1 MALIPQDI
9 GPLGELGLEI
19 LVEEGAG
26 AAAGFPDALY
36 REAGAKLV
44 KPGAALG
51 NADLVCGL
59 EPPPADVA
67 AATAKGAT
75 YLGMLDVL
83 RQPELVRDLAGAGM
97 DIVSLTMV
105 PRITRAQKMDA
116 LSSQANLAGYV
127 AVLQAADRLPRVL
140 PMMMTAAGTLQPAR
154 VLVVGVGV
162 AGLQAIATARRLGA
176 RVEAFDTRPVVEEQ
190 VRSLGARFVKVDLGE
205 TGETAGG
212 YARELT
218 EEQLAMQRQALSDV
232 CARSEIVVTAAQVF
246 GRKAPVIVTSDML
259 DRMMPGAVVVD
270 AAIDTGGNVE
280 ESRRDE
286 IYDRKGV
293 TIMAMT
299 NLPSEVAGHASQVYS
314 ANLRALLEELWDAEA
329 KGFHQP
335 EGNEVAE
342 SCVIVRDGKIRSEQ
356 ARTAV
361 EALPAQKPAAA
372 PKSPAAKSGNAGA
385 ARPSA
390 EKAKAAAPKP
400 GSAAKAGKADMAKKS
415 SDGGDA

>member
-26 AAAGFPDALY
+26 ATAGFPDALY
-36 REAGAKLV
+36 KEAGAKLV

-51 NADLVCGL
+51 GAELVCGL

-97 DIVSLTMV
+97 DVVSLTMV

-212 YARELT
+212 YAKELT

-280 ESRRDE
+280 ESRRDQV
-286 IYDRKGV
+286 YDRKGV

-329 KGFHQP
+329 KAFHQA

-361 EALPAQKPAAA
+361 EALPAQKAPAA
-372 PKSPAAKSGNAGA
+372 PKSGAAAAKPAAPKSGGAGGDKASAAKSGAGA
-385 ARPSA
+385 NADNT
-390 EKAKAAAPKP
+390 KK
-400 GSAAKAGKADMAKKS
+400 GSG
-415 SDGGDA
+415 GGDA